1 MAATHNFGSKLTV
14 ENDENDHDGGGG
26 GGDGDGDG
34 SRALAAAGKA
44 APHPAHAKPRWL
56 LPSVNPRGSA
66 TRDPGDSLAL
76 VGALGDCH
84 LYVLQGFWAV
94 RQHMV
99 SGLIV
104 EVGPVAQLQ
113 KKTLGA
119 R

>member
-1 MAATHNFGSKLTV
+1 MKMIMMV
-14 ENDENDHDGGGG
+14 VVVVMVMVMDQ
-26 GGDGDGDG
+26 
-34 SRALAAAGKA
+34 
-44 APHPAHAKPRWL
+44 
-56 LPSVNPRGSA
+56 
-66 TRDPGDSLAL
+66 

-113 KKTLGA
+113 KKHLGQGKPSSSS
-119 R
+119 

>member
-1 MAATHNFGSKLTV
+1 MKMIMMV
-14 ENDENDHDGGGG
+14 VVVMVMVMDQ
-26 GGDGDGDG
+26 
-34 SRALAAAGKA
+34 
-44 APHPAHAKPRWL
+44 
-56 LPSVNPRGSA
+56 
-66 TRDPGDSLAL
+66 

-113 KKTLGA
+113 TKTLGA

>member
-1 MAATHNFGSKLTV
+1 MKMIMMV
-14 ENDENDHDGGGG
+14 VVVMVMVMDQ
-26 GGDGDGDG
+26 
-34 SRALAAAGKA
+34 
-44 APHPAHAKPRWL
+44 
-56 LPSVNPRGSA
+56 
-66 TRDPGDSLAL
+66 